1 MAKPTALDRLL
12 TQEIHRA
19 EKGEVK
25 VEVVKRQL
33 NDLWSLAGPR
43 TETAFLLGYAKVL
56 LAAEVID
63 PPKEPS
69 FARWFLFGQLR
80 AHDRRGERNW
90 VAELV
95 EDPQVLVD
103 ILSDPTLAGRAL
115 PLVVRTLFWCGDLKL
130 ALRAIEYLSA
140 ESQAPELDLVVD
152 AAITDLLARLEARV
166 DAEDEESTASILSKM
181 LEVDA
186 FGRLPADVRARYHKA
201 LTQRLLATS
210 EWAAAAQHAQIAAD
224 LAIDHPRL
232 LTAIQTL
239 SALAELRVH
248 GVEQLEPRTDRP
260 ERGAAL
266 AHLQAVEEDPEQA
279 APDALFVRSLL
290 AYEGG
295 DFEVAAR
302 GIKKA
307 VAGMRRLSGRDDTL
321 INRARFYQAA
331 ALLAADRSEDI
342 ALALRL
348 MDQAL
353 ASVKPDL
360 ESFLPVHESLKKH
373 DRQLALRFLDAVD
386 MGRGTSPDQLL
397 FVALEYLALGE
408 ARPAEA
414 AARRVLDVAVDLDQR
429 LEAMRAMLT
438 ALNMRGD
445 QQAARS
451 CFADIRELL
460 MQRGE
465 FEALEN
471 LLQNEAS
478 VGQALDH
485 VEIKVELAAV
495 YEEMEGRDYE
505 RANLQVAIARSLRA
519 RKEVEALR
527 QAHGLLAEVS
537 VEHPE
542 LAREDLNVLEK
553 LLSLQDAAPVSGDA
567 GAAAC
572 ASVTKSLGH
581 RPRVLVVGGNERQR
595 RHHPRFEELS
605 TKWDFAGEWLMTNY
619 TSPQKVVNA
628 VGDRIAAGV
637 DLLVLLHWNRHETTE
652 PALESARRA
661 NVPAR
666 TVHYAGFTSLQVALG
681 EMFEKIGAGHAA
693 QSKA

>member
-1 MAKPTALDRLL
+1 M
-12 TQEIHRA
+12 TQQIHAA

-25 VEVVKRQL
+25 ADAVKRQL
-33 NDLWSLAGPR
+33 QDLWSLAGPR
-43 TETAFLLGYAKVL
+43 SETAFLLGYAKVL
-56 LAAEVID
+56 LAVDAID
-63 PPKEPS
+63 PPADAG

-103 ILSDPTLAGRAL
+103 ILSDPALAGRAL
-115 PLVVRTLFWCGDLKL
+115 PLVVRTLFWCGDLNL

-140 ESQAPELDLVVD
+140 ESKAPELDLVVD
-152 AAITDLLARLEARV
+152 AAITDLLARLETRV
-166 DAEDEESTASILSKM
+166 DSEDEESTASILSKM
-181 LEVDA
+181 LEVHA
-186 FGRLPADVRARYHKA
+186 FDRLPAEVRARYHKA
-201 LTQRLLATS
+201 LAERLLATS
-210 EWAAAAQHAQIAAD
+210 DWESAGQHAATAAG
-224 LAIDHPRL
+224 LAAEHPQL
-232 LTAIQTL
+232 LTAIQAL
-239 SALAELRVH
+239 SALAALRVH
-248 GVEQLEPRTDRP
+248 AVEQLEPRIERP
-260 ERGAAL
+260 EREAAL
-266 AHLQAVEEDPEQA
+266 EHLEAVEQDPEQA
-279 APDALFVRSLL
+279 APSALFVRSLL
-290 AYEGG
+290 AYEVG
-295 DFEVAAR
+295 DFDVAAR

-307 VAGMRRLSGRDDTL
+307 ISGMRRKGGRDDKL

-331 ALLAADRSEDI
+331 ALLAGESAEDVS
-342 ALALRL
+342 LALRL
-348 MDQAL
+348 MEQAL
-353 ASVKPDL
+353 ETVRPDL
-360 ESFLPVHESLKKH
+360 ESFLSVHEALKKH
-373 DRQLALRFLDAVD
+373 NRQLALRFLDAVD
-386 MGRGTSPDQLL
+386 VGRGTSPDQLL

-408 ARPAEA
+408 SKPAEA

-445 QQAARS
+445 QGAARS
-451 CFADIRELL
+451 CFAEIRELL

-505 RANLQVAIARSLRA
+505 RANLQIAIARSLRA

-537 VEHPE
+537 IAHPE
-542 LAREDLNVLEK
+542 LAREDLDVLEK
-553 LLSLQDAAPVSGDA
+553 LLALQDAEPVSGDA

-572 ASVTKSLGH
+572 ASLTTRLGH

-595 RHHPRFEELS
+595 RHHPRFEELAG
-605 TKWDFAGEWLMTNY
+605 KWDFDGEWLMTNY
-619 TSPQKVVNA
+619 TSPQKVVHA
-628 VGDRIAAGV
+628 IGDRVAGGI

-652 PALESARRA
+652 PALELARRA
-661 NVPAR
+661 SVPGR

-681 EMFEKIGAGHAA
+681 EMFEKMGSGHA
-693 QSKA
+693 SPTKA